1 MRWSRDGRGEYGPNG
16 DQSRTV
22 RKINNSTLSR
32 QTSRLL
38 LRAGQLNKRREQF
51 WRGKALFVGCAIE
64 FTSVNRFAGCVQ
76 IRKSVQPHVH
86 EAVVIER
93 VLAPT
98 GLVALYVVVGFVT
111 HVIVA

>member
-51 WRGKALFVGCAIE
+51 WRGKVLFVGCAIE

-76 IRKSVQPHVH
+76 IRKSVQPQVHV
-86 EAVVIER
+86 AFVIES
-93 VLAPT
+93 VFAPT
-98 GLVALYVVVGFVT
+98 GLGRVHVVLVFVP
-111 HVIVA
+111 V